1 MSRKA
6 LPSAEKSRS
15 RPAAK
20 TSRNSVLKLIP
31 RAGKKV
37 DRRVRRTRNALG
49 DALIALMQEKPFESV
64 TVQQVLDRAGV
75 GRSTF
80 YTHFSDKNDLFLSDL
95 EDFLEM
101 MSTLLLR
108 RREASN
114 RVAPVREMFAHV
126 AEMRPLL
133 GALRA
138 ADKHRDFLELGQEYF
153 ARAID
158 QRLGELEA
166 SRSLDR
172 GKRTAMAHGFAGS
185 LFSMMVWWLDRLNV
199 DLGKSDRLK
208 SKTGGNAVPSPE
220 IMDDLYHQTVWS
232 GVAGQLA
239 QAGNAQT
246 AAAGELSKARRIRKL
261 ISP

>member
-1 MSRKA
+1 MSRKTVS
-6 LPSAEKSRS
+6 SAEKSR
-15 RPAAK
+15 AKHVAK
-20 TSRNSVLKLIP
+20 TSRNAALKLIP
-31 RAGKKV
+31 KAGKKV
-37 DRRVRRTRNALG
+37 DRRVRRTRDALG

-80 YTHFSDKNDLFLSDL
+80 YAHFSDKNDLFLSDL
-95 EDFLEM
+95 EDFLEK
-101 MSTLLLR
+101 MSMLLVR
-108 RREASN
+108 RGEASN

-172 GKRTAMAHGFAGS
+172 AKRTAMAHGFAGS
-185 LFSMMVWWLDRLNV
+185 LFSMMLWWLDRPNF
-199 DLGKSDRLK
+199 DRRQRN
-208 SKTGGNAVPSPE
+208 SGEEEIPSPE
-220 IMDDLYHQTVWS
+220 IMDDLYHQMVWS
-232 GVAGQLA
+232 GIAGQLA
-239 QAGNAQT
+239 VAKGT
-246 AAAGELSKARRIRKL
+246 RSAAAGEYPKAGRRAKKTISISLSL
-261 ISP
+261 